1 MNYEIKKV
9 DDITIFKLNESR
21 LDTNISGLVKG
32 EFTLLLK
39 VEGASK
45 LIIDL
50 SDVESCDSSGLSAI
64 LVANRILN
72 STGGSMRIASPSEK
86 VSSLIRITQLDRVL
100 TVCDTVDEAFEE
112 LKNEKG

>member
-9 DDITIFKLNESR
+9 DDITIFKLNEKR

-39 VEGASK
+39 VEGANK
-45 LIIDL
+45 LVIDL
-50 SDVESCDSSGLSAI
+50 SDVETCDSSGLSAI

-72 STGGSMRIASPSEK
+72 SSGGDMRIAAPSEK

-100 TVCDTVDEAFEE
+100 TICDTVDEAFNE
-112 LKNEKG
+112 LKNKKG

>member
-1 MNYEIKKV
+1 MKYEIKKV
-9 DDITIFKLNESR
+9 DDITVFKLNEKR

-45 LIIDL
+45 LIIDM
-50 SDVESCDSSGLSAI
+50 SDVETCDSSGLSAI

-72 STGGSMRIASPSEK
+72 TTGGSMRIAAPSEK

-100 TVCDTVDEAFEE
+100 TVCDSVDEAFEE

>member
-9 DDITIFKLNESR
+9 DDITVFKLNEKR

-39 VEGASK
+39 VEGATK
-45 LIIDL
+45 LIIDM

-72 STGGSMRIASPSEK
+72 STGGSMRIAAPSEK